1 MKNGGLTMDIN
12 SLKSLVG
19 KDVTVATN
27 SGNELWIF
35 IENNIELRIS
45 NNTNAWRFIK
55 NNEIILSSA
64 DFYIPMYD
72 AYDDNPF
79 SPVYDSE
86 TYQFNEDTEWDD
98 SLEEY
103 YDDLE
108 AYREE
113 RFRAIKD
120 KLEYAKIAEVES
132 NEIGDFSI
140 TLSNEIILQVFKTL
154 YTNKK
159 NYKILSD

>member
-1 MKNGGLTMDIN
+1 MDIN

-86 TYQFNEDTEWDD
+86 TYEFSEDTERDD

>member
-1 MKNGGLTMDIN
+1 MDVN

-86 TYQFNEDTEWDD
+86 TYEFSEDTERDD
-98 SLEEY
+98 SLEKY
-103 YDDLE
+103 YDDLQT
-108 AYREE
+108 YREE
-113 RFRAIKD
+113 RFRAIQD

-140 TLSNEIILQVFKTL
+140 TLSNGIILQVLKTL

>member
-1 MKNGGLTMDIN
+1 MDVN

-79 SPVYDSE
+79 SPAYDSE
-86 TYQFNEDTEWDD
+86 TYQFSEDTEWDD

-108 AYREE
+108 TYREE

-120 KLEYAKIAEVES
+120 KLEYTKIAEVES

-140 TLSNEIILQVFKTL
+140 TLSNGIILQVFKTL

>member
-1 MKNGGLTMDIN
+1 MDMN
-12 SLKSLVG
+12 SIKSLVG
-19 KDVTVATN
+19 KDIIVAGN

-64 DFYIPMYD
+64 DFYIPIYD

-86 TYQFNEDTEWDD
+86 TYEFSEDTERDD
-98 SLEEY
+98 SLEKY

-108 AYREE
+108 AYREK
-113 RFRAIKD
+113 RFRAIQD

-140 TLSNEIILQVFKTL
+140 TLSNGITLQVFKTL

>member
-1 MKNGGLTMDIN
+1 MDIN
-12 SLKSLVG
+12 SLKSLIG
-19 KDVTVATN
+19 KDVTGLINT
-27 SGNELWIF
+27 GNELWMV

-45 NNTNAWRFIK
+45 NNTNAWRFIE
-55 NNEIILSSA
+55 NNKIILSSA

-86 TYQFNEDTEWDD
+86 SYKFDEEKEWDD

-120 KLEYAKIAEVES
+120 KLEYAKITEVES

-140 TLSNEIILQVFKTL
+140 TLSNGTILQVFKTL

>member
-1 MKNGGLTMDIN
+1 MDVK

-19 KDVTVATN
+19 KDVTAAIN
-27 SGNELWIF
+27 SGIDLRIF
-35 IENNIELRIS
+35 IENNIELKIS

-86 TYQFNEDTEWDD
+86 TYQFSEDTEWDD
-98 SLEEY
+98 SLEKY

-140 TLSNEIILQVFKTL
+140 TLSNGIILQVFKTL

-159 NYKILSD
+159 NYKILSN

>member
-1 MKNGGLTMDIN
+1 MDIN
-12 SLKSLVG
+12 SLKSLIG
-19 KDVTVATN
+19 KDVTGAINT
-27 SGNELWIF
+27 GNELWMV

-86 TYQFNEDTEWDD
+86 TYQFSEDTEWDD
-98 SLEEY
+98 SLEKY
-103 YDDLE
+103 YDDLQT
-108 AYREE
+108 YREE
-113 RFRAIKD
+113 RFRAIQD

-140 TLSNEIILQVFKTL
+140 TLSNGIILQVFKTL

>member
-1 MKNGGLTMDIN
+1 MDIN
-12 SLKSLVG
+12 SLKSLIG
-19 KDVTVATN
+19 KDVTGAINT
-27 SGNELWIF
+27 GNELWMV

-55 NNEIILSSA
+55 NNEIVLSSA
-64 DFYIPMYD
+64 DFYIPMYY

-86 TYQFNEDTEWDD
+86 NYEFSEDTEWHEA
-98 SLEEY
+98 LEKY

-113 RFRAIKD
+113 RFRAIQD
-120 KLEYAKIAEVES
+120 KLKYAKFSEVES

-140 TLSNEIILQVFKTL
+140 TLSNGIILQVFKTL
-154 YTNKK
+154 YPNKK

>member
-1 MKNGGLTMDIN
+1 MDMN
-12 SLKSLVG
+12 SIKSLVG
-19 KDVTVATN
+19 KDIIVAGN
-27 SGNELWIF
+27 SGNELWLH
-35 IENNIELRIS
+35 IENNVEIRIS

-64 DFYIPMYD
+64 DFYIPMYY

-86 TYQFNEDTEWDD
+86 TYKFDEEKEWDD
-98 SLEEY
+98 SLEKY

-113 RFRAIKD
+113 RFRAIQD
-120 KLEYAKIAEVES
+120 KLEYAKITEVES

-140 TLSNEIILQVFKTL
+140 TLSNGITLQVFKTL

>member
-1 MKNGGLTMDIN
+1 MDVN

-86 TYQFNEDTEWDD
+86 TYQFSEDTEWDD

-140 TLSNEIILQVFKTL
+140 TLSNGIILQVFKTL